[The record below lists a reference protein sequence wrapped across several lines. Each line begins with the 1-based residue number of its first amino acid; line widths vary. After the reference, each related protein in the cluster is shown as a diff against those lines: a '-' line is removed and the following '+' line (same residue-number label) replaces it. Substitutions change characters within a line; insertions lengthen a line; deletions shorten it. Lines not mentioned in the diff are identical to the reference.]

1 MSTTLSLHH
10 VGEVVLCGLL
20 SGLAKNELL
29 GSVSCKLHSSC
40 SLLSVLDAEHLAP
53 QFAFTPNAKLAPAVL
68 SEKTVRFDGA
78 HGVDVLCRAG
88 NRGLPM
94 EAKLG
99 LDRLSC
105 AAFTERFLGPLALS
119 THKVPRF
126 TGSMTAILNYRG
138 IGDGPPM
145 RLSTESPEVELVPP
159 WFLVVRSRTWKT
171 WGSTPPELSNAHV
184 VIFEEIA
191 AALGDG
197 DAFDRLVLE
206 QVGSGFHKAWEVF
219 S

>member
-20 SGLAKNELL
+20 SGLANNERL

-40 SLLSVLDAEHLAP
+40 SLLSVLEGERLAP
-53 QFAFTPNAKLAPAVL
+53 PFAFTPNAKLAPAVL
-68 SEKTVRFDGA
+68 GEKTVRFDGV
-78 HGVDVLCRAG
+78 HGVDVLCRAS

-99 LDRLSC
+99 LDRLTC

-138 IGDGPPM
+138 IGDGPAM
-145 RLSTESPEVELVPP
+145 RLTTEAPEVELVPP
-159 WFLVVRSRTWKT
+159 WFLVIRSKAWKA
-171 WGSTPPELSNAHV
+171 WGSKPPDLSNAHV
-184 VIFEEIA
+184 AIFEEIVA
-191 AALGDG
+191 AYGDG

-206 QVGSGFHKAWEVF
+206 QVGSGFHTAWQVF